1 MNWKTLKIATVVALL
16 ASPSAFAAIPGPGAM
31 DSTTSTVA
39 STTDL
44 QLVDNHRGRGHRGD
58 RFQDRRPSEFRGGHR
73 RGRFGHGRR
82 NHYRW
87 NRGRHFR
94 GRPPQRRWF
103 RNWRGRY

>member
-1 MNWKTLKIATVVALL
+1 MNWNTLRIATVVALL
-16 ASPSAFAAIPGPGAM
+16 ASPSAFAAIPGPGTVDNAA
-31 DSTTSTVA
+31 STVTA
-39 STTDL
+39 TTDL
-44 QLVDNHRGRGHRGD
+44 QLADHSRDRGHRGD

-87 NRGRHFR
+87 HRGRHFR

-103 RNWRGRY
+103 RNWRGRF